1 MSKPVIQALDNLIP
15 RHSGAL
21 PPELIELASSLLA
34 QSRNKCSNLK
44 QEEEIARAYA
54 CANLACERLKTTLNL
69 PPIEPRPPLPPR
81 VYSKLYAY
89 FDRTLTTSAARNRA
103 QGRSSPSKASS
114 STSRSS
120 PSTKATKATSSARST
135 TSSTQPFPQRLTP
148 GKEKSFESFRK
159 NRTAKKG
166 LKYTSNT
173 EKDERIPGWVG
184 PVTRFLCREME
195 TPRAVPHLLAG
206 VESVLCLPCPSDPN
220 GENDKGVEGKIPALI
235 AALWFFVVVRMRGKE
250 GQGKENLAR
259 KKMVRDV
266 LVKAKEDEGVKAR
279 VGDEEEAWEGWEEV
293 IEKDVNSWRKEIV
306 VKDWRKMDWFE
317 NIVEGCGVDGEI
329 PSDIDN
335 SEEDDD
341 SISEELG
348 SDFRR
353 AAPGSMIQGKYVVTL
368 TKKKEYEEWRDM
380 MLAKIDEMIEDGIL
394 DVEMDTTEG

>member
-1 MSKPVIQALDNLIP
+1 MSKPVIQALANLIP

-103 QGRSSPSKASS
+103 NARSSPSKATS
-114 STSRSS
+114 STSRSTS
-120 PSTKATKATSSARST
+120 STKPTTATSSARSP
-135 TSSTQPFPQRLTP
+135 SPSKQFPQRLTP

-159 NRTAKKG
+159 NRAEKKG
-166 LKYTSNT
+166 LKYTSNK
-173 EKDERIPGWVG
+173 EKDERVPRWVG
-184 PVTRFLCREME
+184 PVVRLLCREMN

-220 GENDKGVEGKIPALI
+220 GENEKGMEGKIPALI
-235 AALWFFVVVRMRGKE
+235 AALWFFVVMRMRGKE
-250 GQGKENLAR
+250 GQVKENMAR
-259 KKMVRDV
+259 KKMVIVV
-266 LVKAKEDEGVKAR
+266 LARAKEDESVRER
-279 VGDEEEAWEGWEEV
+279 VGEEEEDWEGWEEV
-293 IEKDVNSWRKEIV
+293 VEKDVNSWRKEIV
-306 VKDWRKMDWFE
+306 VKEWKKMDWFE
-317 NIVEGCGVDGEI
+317 NIVEGCGVDGET
-329 PSDIDN
+329 PSDTDDN
-335 SEEDDD
+335 DDDDDDMSEEV
-341 SISEELG
+341 E

-353 AAPGSMIQGKYVVTL
+353 AAPGSMIQGKYIVTSR
-368 TKKKEYEEWRDM
+368 KKKEYEEWRDM

-394 DVEMDTTEG
+394 DVGMDTTEG